1 MCVFVALG
9 LVKEVTVY
17 LDLFCSSADE
27 AFLLDMYQFLE
38 FHKISDSYHNLCDS
52 YHNLW
57 MISLWFVVLD
67 APV

>member
-38 FHKISDSYHNLCDS
+38 FHKISDSYHNL
-52 YHNLW
+52 W